1 MKRAVIA
8 GLACCT
14 IAAALGTPSPA
25 LAYLDP
31 ASGSML
37 LQLLLGGIAGI
48 AVAARLFWRR
58 FVGFLAPRKS
68 DDADR

>member
-1 MKRAVIA
+1 LGCALV
-8 GLACCT
+8 
-14 IAAALGTPSPA
+14 AALATPAAA

-48 AVAARLFWRR
+48 AVALRLFWHR
-58 FVGFLAPRKS
+58 FVGFLGARKS
-68 DDADR
+68 GDDEG